1 MRPAQCDATAAAL
14 SLDGRLHRLLVAFL
28 GSVRIGTLSSKPGPR
43 LGLIDAIEV
52 RATLFGAGQSRATQK
67 GPRERALLG
76 RRGIDLGQSDVRVTR
91 G

>member
-52 RATLFGAGQSRATQK
+52 RATYSAPANRAQRRK
-67 GPRERALLG
+67 AHASG
-76 RRGIDLGQSDVRVTR
+76 RCSGGGELISVKAMSA
-91 G
+91 